1 MTKEIVTL
9 FLILTVSIV
18 SYTWCAIRADK
29 ARRYHETQGDKST
42 EVLEQIAKLWSSS
55 AKTSKIVMKCENCHK
70 NTAMATVD
78 HKLLCRKCYMKED
91 NKNKK

>member
-1 MTKEIVTL
+1 MTKEIVTF

-29 ARRYHETQGDKST
+29 ARRYHERQGDKAA

-55 AKTSKIVMKCENCHK
+55 AKTVTKCENCHK

-91 NKNKK
+91 NRNKK

>member
-29 ARRYHETQGDKST
+29 ARRYHERQGDKAA
-42 EVLEQIAKLWSSS
+42 EVLEQIAKLWDSS
-55 AKTSKIVMKCENCHK
+55 AKTSKTVTKCESCHK
-70 NTAMATVD
+70 KTAMATVD
-78 HKLLCRKCYMKED
+78 HRLLCRSCYEKSKIVD
-91 NKNKK
+91 I